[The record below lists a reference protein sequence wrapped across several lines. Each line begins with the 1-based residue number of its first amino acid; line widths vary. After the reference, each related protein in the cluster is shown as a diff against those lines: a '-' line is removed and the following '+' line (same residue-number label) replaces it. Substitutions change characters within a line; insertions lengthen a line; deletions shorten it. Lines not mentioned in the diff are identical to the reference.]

1 LRSRPRARA
10 IWETESPACQC
21 RKSSTTSTTANILLA
36 IRVLSVDADGR
47 HYCACGPRDGDG
59 AGQRRRVWPGLVRA
73 PGDPPL
79 RDAGSLISPSFCDV
93 TARAIPGM
101 VLVGVLLTGATMF
114 FSAAV
119 AIGFLSIVSVLGSL
133 SPVVTTALAQVFLHE
148 RLGRWQWTGIV
159 AVLVG
164 VVLLTV

>member
-1 LRSRPRARA
+1 
-10 IWETESPACQC
+10 
-21 RKSSTTSTTANILLA
+21 
-36 IRVLSVDADGR
+36 
-47 HYCACGPRDGDG
+47 
-59 AGQRRRVWPGLVRA
+59 
-73 PGDPPL
+73 
-79 RDAGSLISPSFCDV
+79 
-93 TARAIPGM
+93 M